1 VLWHALEKAERRAGY
16 RRGAQVPAA
25 ARPASGE
32 KRFVERPLLADFVAK
47 VVCWLGGDCIEF
59 FDGDG

>member
-1 VLWHALEKAERRAGY
+1 MSEWRRLLLERR
-16 RRGAQVPAA
+16 
-25 ARPASGE
+25 
-32 KRFVERPLLADFVAK
+32 LLADFVAK